1 MQKKQQF
8 KTPETRR
15 ILRVADILL
24 VDGDGDLDDMEK
36 PGKTMTQ
43 CSTPRRI
50 VSRWFS
56 VLKRRRPTKVYSRS
70 DKGDEPIIGVS
81 EAGCGVD
88 SRSRSFNLGVASGLL
103 CVIAAGKHEL
113 NKMVELRS
121 QMEVFLQNAKQE
133 LGSKPVESNDI
144 NFTSFSTNFQQ
155 DSTSGSQFS
164 LQSVA
169 VRDECSSDCVGN
181 QREGDECV
189 AGMDQLEAE
198 LHAEL
203 ERLQLQLDSEKNP
216 QQQMLEDMGDIGSNR
231 GEGDS
236 ASTDYSDE
244 MLWGSGVAPLELE
257 RKLHLVLEARQE
269 ERIKE
274 LEDALERAE
283 QRLQEKEIE
292 VSWWRDTARLM
303 SAHDSGPSYSQD

>member
-1 MQKKQQF
+1 
-8 KTPETRR
+8 
-15 ILRVADILL
+15 
-24 VDGDGDLDDMEK
+24 
-36 PGKTMTQ
+36 MTQ
-43 CSTPRRI
+43 CSAPRRI

-56 VLKRRRPTKVYSRS
+56 VLKCRRPTKVYARG
-70 DKGDEPIIGVS
+70 DKGDKPIIGGEGVS
-81 EAGCGVD
+81 EGGCGVD
-88 SRSRSFNLGVASGLL
+88 SRSRSFNLGVACGLL
-103 CVIAAGKHEL
+103 CVVAAGKHEL

-121 QMEVFLQNAKQE
+121 QMEVFLQKAKQE
-133 LGSKPVESNDI
+133 LGN
-144 NFTSFSTNFQQ
+144 
-155 DSTSGSQFS
+155 STSGSQFS

-181 QREGDECV
+181 QREGDECA

-198 LHAEL
+198 LRAEL
-203 ERLQLQLDSEKNP
+203 ERLQLQLDSENNP

-257 RKLHLVLEARQE
+257 RKLHLMLEARQE

-283 QRLQEKEIE
+283 QRFQEKEIE

-303 SAHDSGPSYSQD
+303 SAHDSGPSYSHD